1 MAETYKILGQI
12 APAGTA
18 ETVLYTSPAS
28 TQALITNITVT
39 NRTNSSQT
47 FDINVYDSVK
57 VSNDLIDVAGST
69 FVAVVRS
76 STKAASSTDGITWT
90 LRTLPASI
98 SWQSVTYGNSTFV
111 AVAYGSATAASS
123 TDGITWTAR
132 TMPSSSWKAVTYG
145 NSTFVAVEYYTT
157 KAATSTDAITWT
169 ARTLPAV
176 APWRAVTFGNS
187 TFVAVAGTSDSAAS
201 STDGITWT
209 ARTLPSSGQWIT
221 ATAGSIVAPYS
232 SPAINNIYK
241 TTTILAN
248 QSEILEPGI
257 TLAAQKTIVARGTS
271 NLTISA
277 YGVELS

>member
-132 TMPSSSWKAVTYG
+132 T
-145 NSTFVAVEYYTT
+145 
-157 KAATSTDAITWT
+157 
-169 ARTLPAV
+169 
-176 APWRAVTFGNS
+176 
-187 TFVAVAGTSDSAAS
+187 
-201 STDGITWT
+201 
-209 ARTLPSSGQWIT
+209 LPSSGQWIT

>member
-57 VSNDLIDVAGST
+57 VSNDLIDVSANTFVAVATSSTTAASSTDGITWTERTMPSSDYWSSVAFGNST
-69 FVAVVRS
+69 FVAVADS
-76 STKAASSTDGITWT
+76 SSSATSSTDGITWT
-90 LRTLPASI
+90 LRTLPS
-98 SWQSVTYGNSTFV
+98 
-111 AVAYGSATAASS
+111 SA
-123 TDGITWTAR
+123 
-132 TMPSSSWKAVTYG
+132 SWKAATYG
-145 NSTFVAVEYYTT
+145 
-157 KAATSTDAITWT
+157 
-169 ARTLPAV
+169 
-176 APWRAVTFGNS
+176 
-187 TFVAVAGTSDSAAS
+187 
-201 STDGITWT
+201 
-209 ARTLPSSGQWIT
+209 LPSVQY
-221 ATAGSIVAPYS
+221 A

-241 TTTILAN
+241 TATILAN